1 MGDIIDLKLIV
12 SALIFSAIGIVV
24 FLLAAW
30 IYNKLTPFDLW
41 DEIVKKQNTAVAI
54 TVAAMM
60 VSLSI
65 IIAFAHG

>member
-1 MGDIIDLKLIV
+1 MGDYIDLKLIV

-30 IYNKLTPFDLW
+30 IYDKLTPFNLW
-41 DEIVKKQNTAVAI
+41 EEIVKKQNLAVAM
-54 TVAAMM
+54 TVSAMM
-60 VSLSI
+60 ISLAI